1 VTIRART
8 ALKALYLL
16 AVAVVLLLPIL
27 KIRRV
32 LRDEKRYASLPDYG
46 DLHRFDPDREG
57 GHLLP
62 NLNLLVKTERASEAV
77 RFITN
82 SKGFRSEKEFSYD
95 HTASTFRILF
105 LGDSYSD
112 GMRTDQKLTIGYL
125 LEEELNARAPAGGFD
140 RFEVMIS
147 GHNNPTNARYY
158 FQRHGYKYRPDLV
171 LLGVTLGN
179 DLTWNSYRSTFV
191 PVRDAQGRPAL
202 EWTHKPDQDD
212 HKGVDLMI
220 PYDAY
225 IQDES
230 ADGPLARER
239 RIRAYLAAR
248 SILFGY
254 EIPPIVNP
262 LPSAPRHFFATDFS
276 VSLGLF
282 YMPMMPGIDAIY
294 ADFEETLAG
303 FADTAAR
310 NGSRLAV
317 VLFPVRIQLHG
328 KDWELLRRFYRLR
341 DEKFD
346 LEYPDRRLLAFCRS
360 HDILCTDALP
370 ALKAAAREHPWSHLY
385 RARGDMHF
393 NERGQEVVAAG
404 LRDFVSSL
412 VEAKGPIGAARR

>member
-1 VTIRART
+1 VIA
-8 ALKALYLL
+8 ASVLFLL
-16 AVAVVLLLPIL
+16 L
-27 KIRRV
+27 KIRHVVGTQRA
-32 LRDEKRYASLPDYG
+32 YISLPDYG

-62 NLNLLVKTERASEAV
+62 SLNLLVRTEKASESV

-82 SKGFRSEKEFSYD
+82 SKGFRSEKEFS
-95 HTASTFRILF
+95 
-105 LGDSYSD
+105 
-112 GMRTDQKLTIGYL
+112 
-125 LEEELNARAPAGGFD
+125 
-140 RFEVMIS
+140 
-147 GHNNPTNARYY
+147 
-158 FQRHGYKYRPDLV
+158 QRHGYKYTPDLV

-191 PVRDAQGRPAL
+191 PVRDAEGKLAL
-202 EWTHKPDQDD
+202 EWTHKPAQDD
-212 HKGVDLMI
+212 HKGVDLII
-220 PYDAY
+220 PSDVY

-230 ADGPLARER
+230 ADGPLPRER
-239 RIRAYLAAR
+239 RIRSYLAEK

-282 YMPMMPGIDAIY
+282 YMPVMPEIDAIY

-310 NGSRLAV
+310 NGSQLAV

-328 KDWELLRRFYRLR
+328 KDWELLRRLYRLR

-346 LEYPDRRLLAFCRS
+346 VEYPDRRLLAFCRS

-370 ALKAAAREHPWSHLY
+370 ALKVAAREHPRIHLY
-385 RARGDMHF
+385 RTRRDMHF

-404 LRDFVSSL
+404 LYRFVRSL
-412 VEAKGPIGAARR
+412 VETGAPVPVAARR

>member
-1 VTIRART
+1 MASFRT
-8 ALKALYLL
+8 ALKALYL
-16 AVAVVLLLPIL
+16 VVMAASLLFLVL
-27 KIRRV
+27 KIKHVVGAQRA
-32 LRDEKRYASLPDYG
+32 YISLPDYG

-62 NLNLLVKTERASEAV
+62 SVNLLVRTEKTSDSV
-77 RFITN
+77 RWVTN
-82 SKGFRSEKEFSYD
+82 SKGFRSEKEFSYT
-95 HTASTFRILF
+95 HPASTFRILF

-112 GMRTDQKLTIGYL
+112 GMRTDQKRTIGYL
-125 LEEELNARAPAGGFD
+125 LEKELNARAPAGGFD

-147 GHNNPTNARYY
+147 GHNNPTNAWYY
-158 FQRHGYKYRPDLV
+158 FQRHGYKYKPDLV

-202 EWTHKPDQDD
+202 EWTHKLDQDD

-230 ADGPLARER
+230 ADGPLPRER
-239 RIRAYLAAR
+239 RIWAYLAAR

-262 LPSAPRHFFATDFS
+262 LPSTPRHFFATDFS

-282 YMPMMPGIDAIY
+282 YVPPMPEIDAIF

-317 VLFPVRIQLHG
+317 VLFPVRMQLHG

-360 HDILCTDALP
+360 HDILCADALP
-370 ALKAAAREHPWSHLY
+370 ALKASAREHPWSHLY
-385 RARGDMHF
+385 CPRGDMHF
-393 NERGQEVVAAG
+393 NGNGQEVVAVG
-404 LRDFVSSL
+404 LCDFVSSL
-412 VEAKGPIGAARR
+412 VEAKGPIGAVRN